1 MTKKELKALIDQA
14 RRAQAQELS
23 LLTFLLGEIE
33 NQQEKNKNVTEDQV
47 IRKVI
52 ASNNECLAARPD
64 DKIEAENEYLKKLLP
79 QALTVAQ
86 LRDILSPLGL
96 DDSGKA
102 VGQAIK
108 YLRSNG
114 LSYVNDDVILSLKKD

>member
-1 MTKKELKALIDQA
+1 MTKKELKGLIDQA

-33 NQQEKNKNVTEDQV
+33 AQQEKNKNVTEDQV

-52 ASNNECLAARPD
+52 ETNNVCLAARPD
-64 DKIEAENEYLKKLLP
+64 DKLEAENEYLRNLLP
-79 QALTVAQ
+79 DTLTVAQ
-86 LRDILSPLGL
+86 LRDILAPLGL

-108 YLRSNG
+108 HLKANG
-114 LSYVNDDVILSLKKD
+114 LAYENESIKLALRKD